1 MEKSICLK
9 VVECKTNIY
18 YYLFAFLTKT
28 LILYWAIVLIISLFN
43 PQASYR
49 CLYVFGVLYLFMMI
63 LLSIIFPTFKVI
75 GNVILT
81 EKYID
86 VCYLR
91 ERFYLN
97 TLKDFRVN
105 IDGYRFQPHIYG
117 RIVSFS
123 NGVNNSITFHT
134 EERRLE
140 FRFLIKSRKSCL
152 KIHDFF
158 FNEENC
164 ILNSPYL

>member
-1 MEKSICLK
+1 MEKSISLK
-9 VVECKTNIY
+9 VVERGKNIY
-18 YYLFAFLTKT
+18 YHLFSFLTKI
-28 LILYWAIVLIISLFN
+28 LILYWAIVLILSLFN
-43 PQASYR
+43 PLASYR
-49 CLYVFGVLYLFMMI
+49 YLYIFGVLYLFMMI

-75 GNVILT
+75 GNVVLT

-86 VCYLR
+86 VCFLR

-97 TLKDFRVN
+97 TLYDFRVN

-140 FRFLIKSRKSCL
+140 FRFLIKSRKSSVE
-152 KIHDFF
+152 IHNFF
-158 FNEENC
+158 CNKENC
-164 ILNSPYL
+164 RLNSPYL